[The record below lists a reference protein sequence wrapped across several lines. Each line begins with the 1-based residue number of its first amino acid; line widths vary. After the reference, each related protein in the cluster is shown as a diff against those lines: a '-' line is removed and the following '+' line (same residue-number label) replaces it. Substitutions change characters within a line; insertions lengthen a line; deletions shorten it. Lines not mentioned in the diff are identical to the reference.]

1 MSVLAVM
8 PCGALWGVL
17 RGFIGYCV
25 ECCVMGIYG
34 DMGLVVG
41 FVFIITVVIFIF
53 VFKSYRRNIFDIKM
67 ISLLPNILTQCQN
80 KTLQF
85 DTMPVLKQ
93 LIIQKLLKCTYIKSV
108 TKMYKV

>member
-1 MSVLAVM
+1 M

-41 FVFIITVVIFIF
+41 FVLIVVFIITVVIFIF

-85 DTMPVLKQ
+85 ETMPVLKQ

-108 TKMYKV
+108 TKMDKV